1 MSMSKIAFQAFWFR
15 GFCFLILCSVFK
27 IPNHLDSYMPKSYL
41 IQFRQKQSLDLDTQF
56 HFSKGWSRHVKF
68 SMNSCRPNSSKFFNN
83 SLKKKI
89 STYTYS
95 MCELFCLNEFYINKS
110 KSVAPGTIL
119 NKVVKNVRLG
129 YKAGLSTIK
138 ILISLMRGKVSMDQ
152 SPLKPCFCPDATG
165 QSSLPCS

>member
-1 MSMSKIAFQAFWFR
+1 
-15 GFCFLILCSVFK
+15 
-27 IPNHLDSYMPKSYL
+27 
-41 IQFRQKQSLDLDTQF
+41 
-56 HFSKGWSRHVKF
+56 
-68 SMNSCRPNSSKFFNN
+68 MNSCRPNSFKFFNK

-119 NKVVKNVRLG
+119 DKVVKNVRLG

-165 QSSLPCS
+165 QSSLPCSLKQLFGEDSSFSFSRVFASTSICPSELHNGLF

>member
-1 MSMSKIAFQAFWFR
+1 MWSRCVCYFSFVHFFKLLCQMSMSKIAFQAFWFR

-68 SMNSCRPNSSKFFNN
+68 SMNSCRPNSFKFFNK

-110 KSVAPGTIL
+110 KSVAPGIL
-119 NKVVKNVRLG
+119 DN
-129 YKAGLSTIK
+129 
-138 ILISLMRGKVSMDQ
+138 
-152 SPLKPCFCPDATG
+152 
-165 QSSLPCS
+165 